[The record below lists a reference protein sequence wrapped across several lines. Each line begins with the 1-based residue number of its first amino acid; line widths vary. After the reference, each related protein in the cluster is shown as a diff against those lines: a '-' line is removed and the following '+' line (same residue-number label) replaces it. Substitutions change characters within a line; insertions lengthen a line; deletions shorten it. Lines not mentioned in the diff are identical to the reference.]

1 MIERER
7 RIASVFKDDLKKVRT
22 GIALTFNKHNDGKT
36 KSFRELMVMHRTRML
51 TTIQEAL
58 ETTKSMKI
66 KLKVDITYM
75 KIVGGFEG

>member
-1 MIERER
+1 
-7 RIASVFKDDLKKVRT
+7 
-22 GIALTFNKHNDGKT
+22 
-36 KSFRELMVMHRTRML
+36 MVMHRTRML

-58 ETTKSMKI
+58 ETTKAMKI